1 MNAELSAFAAGYGAS
16 LPGFSELS
24 NEGRAW
30 LLQQL
35 RPLAL
40 PSGRILFREEDPGDA
55 LYVLVAGSLCAF
67 RQGVDRPLVLGH
79 VSPGETVGE
88 AALFTGA
95 VRSATVYAC
104 RDSELLMLDRPAFEA
119 LAQREPAATLAL
131 ARHAFR
137 RHSRLAGDNAL
148 HAGPRTIAL
157 LAGSEGVDLGSLATG
172 LALAFGSLSSTA
184 VVRYAEGARMTT
196 GELHALEQTHRRVLY
211 VDEPGHRTWRTLCKR
226 QADVWLHAVRADH
239 APDPHTRDP
248 QTLDSSPVPRIEHL
262 LLDARAGNGA
272 TAAWSHWFGGMLS
285 HQLRSPSDLPR
296 IARMVAGH
304 GRGLVLAGGGARGFA
319 HVGVV
324 RALAEFDALPDVVAG
339 TSIGAVV
346 AALMARDVPLDEV
359 LRVMK
364 YAFVTRRPLSGW
376 TLPLYSVNS
385 GRRVSAL
392 LREVFGEQ
400 RIEELALPFFCISAN
415 LTDNLVHVHRQGSV
429 WRALRASVAIPGVLP
444 PVIEGGKVFVDGAVL
459 DNLPVGVMRQW
470 PVDETIA
477 VDVGAEHGITAMAD
491 ETELPPWWALLP
503 DLFRKRTRPGIVQ
516 LLLRAGT
523 VGATA
528 ASQRA
533 SASADLLIAPPLRD
547 IDLLDWHAH
556 ERAMETGYRHACEV
570 LARRAALPRDVNTAH

>member
-1 MNAELSAFAAGYGAS
+1 MNATMSALGSDVATA
-16 LPGFSELS
+16 LPGYAELS

-35 RPLAL
+35 RALVL
-40 PSGRILFREEDPGDA
+40 PSGRILFHEGDPGDA
-55 LYVLVAGSLCAF
+55 LYLLVAGSLCAF
-67 RQGVDRPLVLGH
+67 RQAVDRPQVLGH

-88 AALFTGA
+88 TALFTGA
-95 VRSATVYAC
+95 ARSATVYAC

-119 LAQREPAATLAL
+119 LALREPAATLAL

-137 RHSRLAGDNAL
+137 RHSRVAGDNAL

-157 LAGSEGVDLGSLATG
+157 LAASDAVDLDSLATG
-172 LALAFGSLSSTA
+172 LALAFGTRSSMA
-184 VVRYAEGARMTT
+184 VVRYAQGARMTT
-196 GELHALEQTHRRVLY
+196 TELHALEQTHRRVLY
-211 VDEPGHRTWRTLCKR
+211 VDEPGQRAWRTLCKR
-226 QADVWLHAVRADH
+226 QADVWLHAVRADRP
-239 APDPHTRDP
+239 PDPRTRDP

-262 LLDARAGNGA
+262 LLDSRHGSQCAS
-272 TAAWSHWFGGMLS
+272 AWSQWFGGMLS
-285 HQLRSPSDLPR
+285 HQLRTPADLPR
-296 IARMVAGH
+296 IARLVAGH

-324 RALAEFDALPDVVAG
+324 RALAEFGALPDVVAG

-346 AALMARDVPLDEV
+346 AALMARDVPLEEV
-359 LRVMK
+359 VRVMR

-376 TLPLYSVNS
+376 TLPLYSINS

-400 RIEELALPFFCISAN
+400 RIEELALPFFCISSN
-415 LTDNLVHVHRQGSV
+415 LTDNLVHVHRQGTL

-556 ERAMETGYRHACEV
+556 ERAIETGYRHACEV
-570 LARRAALPRDVNTAH
+570 LARRASQPRKQTAAS